1 MNSVQFFS
9 LRYWRK
15 FMKNILCFLTLFFA
29 LFTTKTF
36 ADNSF
41 FDELIIDNEN
51 RKQIE
56 EQNKME
62 ESKTKASEILDK
74 KIMDL
79 QFEQKKK
86 EVEEEKEPEIVY
98 DPAPFGLLWLAPK
111 EKIEQMNVVLTPK
124 TFKDSPNSFIAS
136 NLPKPVSAF
145 ESVLVSFGENDILW
159 RIAGYGLP
167 MEDDDK
173 ATKGLKEYQKFYDIF
188 NEKYGNAEEF
198 YTAAVVNVDE
208 EVMLKDGSKSHIIKQ
223 KFIEKGD
230 DDFKEKLMSG
240 DSVLYAIFRNDT
252 ISVTLALMANG
263 EGKTFIMVDY
273 RNLKINDLEHEKM
286 LDAL

>member
-1 MNSVQFFS
+1 
-9 LRYWRK
+9 
-15 FMKNILCFLTLFFA
+15 MKNFLCFLTLFVA
-29 LFTTKTF
+29 LFATKSF
-36 ADNSF
+36 AGNSF

-51 RKQIE
+51 RKQLE

-62 ESKTKASEILDK
+62 ESKIKASETLDK

-98 DPAPFGLLWLAPK
+98 EPAPFGLLWLASK
-111 EKIEQMNVVLTPK
+111 EKIEQMNIVLTPK
-124 TFKDSPNSFIAS
+124 TFKDSPNSFIAG

-145 ESVLVSFGENDILW
+145 ENVLVSFGENDILW

-167 MEDDDK
+167 IEDDNN
-173 ATKGLKEYQKFYDIF
+173 ATNGLKEYQKFYSIF
-188 NEKYGNAEEF
+188 DEKYGNAEEF

-208 EVMLKDGSKSHIIKQ
+208 EVMLKDGTKSHIIKQ
-223 KFIEKGD
+223 KFVEKGD
-230 DDFKEKLMSG
+230 DNFKEKLMSG

-252 ISVTLALMANG
+252 ISVTLALMVNG

-273 RNLKINDLEHEKM
+273 KNLKINELEHEKM